1 MYYDACKHICCIV
14 AGKEKNV
21 IVRENHKYE
30 NFTGQSKV
38 LPHHIFCSP
47 ASKIGRLL
55 NLY

>member
-21 IVRENHKYE
+21 IARENHKYE
-30 NFTGQSKV
+30 NFTGRSKV